1 MSEIGGL
8 GQHRTHLEK
17 PRRRV
22 SQNAGVHLPRRTEL
36 AGSLHRRVRVDSAD
50 GNHER
55 HVLGHGLAEDAA
67 NGASKRE
74 NRKEKRVKCEE
85 RLAGKTMTKLQAKH
99 EEHRNSR
106 GAVEVGKNK
115 QEKASIEGYICVL
128 MKSNTKRCRKV
139 EWRFGSRSSP
149 DKGKP
154 QELFRQAPPRYLRPT
169 PVKMPTRPPTS
180 THDTRVDCLCRRLK
194 LALKHLQKESDLHM
208 LVDLF
213 DDSRCSR
220 NVRDYVVGVVELSQR

>member
-85 RLAGKTMTKLQAKH
+85 RLAGKRVTKLQAKH

-128 MKSNTKRCRKV
+128 VKSNTKRCPKV

-154 QELFRQAPPRYLRPT
+154 QELFRQGSATLPATNSSEDAHTSSDVHARHKSRLPLPKTEACVEAP
-169 PVKMPTRPPTS
+169 S
-180 THDTRVDCLCRRLK
+180 
-194 LALKHLQKESDLHM
+194 E
-208 LVDLF
+208 
-213 DDSRCSR
+213 
-220 NVRDYVVGVVELSQR
+220 GI